1 MKQLVLALSVIS
13 SVSMISSCTISSGP
27 YNGTT
32 GYANY
37 TGYTVN
43 YGYAGRDDN
52 SGVGTYRGYGGWA
65 SSYYAP
71 GYREGTFR

>member
-1 MKQLVLALSVIS
+1 MKQLFLAWSVI
-13 SVSMISSCTISSGP
+13 VSTSLLSSCTISSGP

-37 TGYTVN
+37 TGYTVG
-43 YGYAGRDDN
+43 YGYADRDDDN
-52 SGVGTYRGYGGWA
+52 AGTYRGYGGWA

-71 GYREGTFR
+71 GYQSGVYR